1 MGRYARSVA
10 VDDYLVTIY
19 RLEEVFGIA
28 RTGDISRELG
38 VRPAT
43 VSKVLRRLASEGYV
57 VWSRFRGFKLSG
69 RGREVVK
76 SLIRRHRI
84 CEAFLAEL
92 GFDVLELHEYAH
104 YMEHLPQQIVE
115 SIYRYVG
122 SPKMCPHGNPI
133 PGEEALPAGRPL
145 SEFGAGDSVRVVGY
159 RGELSAYMRRAVS
172 LGLSKGV
179 EVTVLSKLRNGL
191 EVRVG
196 GRVERV
202 DLKTA
207 MTVLAQSLS

>member
-1 MGRYARSVA
+1 MGRYVRSVA

-19 RLEEVFGIA
+19 RLEEVFGVA

-57 VWSRFRGFKLSG
+57 VWSRFRGFKLSE

-84 CEAFLAEL
+84 CETFLAEL
-92 GFDVLELHEYAH
+92 GFDMLELHEYAH

-122 SPKMCPHGNPI
+122 SPKTCPHGNPI
-133 PGEEALPAGRPL
+133 PGEKSTSRGRPL
-145 SEFGAGDSVRVVGY
+145 SGFKVGDTVRVVGY
-159 RGELSAYMRRAVS
+159 RGELVIYMKKALAV
-172 LGLSKGV
+172 GLSIGV
-179 EVTVLSKLRNGL
+179 ETSILSKQRRTI
-191 EVRVG
+191 EVKIGSRI
-196 GRVERV
+196 ERL

-207 MTVLAQSLS
+207 MTVLAQYSN